1 MCHVFGGL
9 KSGTSRRWQA
19 AKEKKICCNKIC
31 AMHMHKLRQKRYL
44 KSKVQQ
50 QPEEEDEDEEEQQ
63 RSSHETSLTYMSTID
78 FLIKY

>member
-31 AMHMHKLRQKRYL
+31 AMHMHKLRLKRYL

-50 QPEEEDEDEEEQQ
+50 QQQPEQEEEEQP

>member
-1 MCHVFGGL
+1 MCHVFVGL

-19 AKEKKICCNKIC
+19 ASGKEKKICCNKIC
-31 AMHMHKLRQKRYL
+31 AMHMHKLGQKRYL

-50 QPEEEDEDEEEQQ
+50 QQQQQ